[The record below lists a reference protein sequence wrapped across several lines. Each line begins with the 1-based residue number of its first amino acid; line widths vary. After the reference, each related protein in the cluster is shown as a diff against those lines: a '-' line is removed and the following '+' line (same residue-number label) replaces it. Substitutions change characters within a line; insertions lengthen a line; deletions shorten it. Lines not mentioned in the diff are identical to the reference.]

1 MLEVN
6 IKLGQI
12 IDNVLEIIS
21 IEQSNWSKKCI
32 IFDTQRRNS
41 AKKGF
46 EKYFNKLPNNAFYEK
61 TMENVRNRVEV
72 EFNRRDG
79 TEKIVNQQ
87 SKLTFN
93 VVHIAYAKYVSH
105 IFKQK
110 RSTYG

>member
-1 MLEVN
+1 MLKFSV
-6 IKLGQI
+6 KLGQI
-12 IDNVLEIIS
+12 IDKVPEIIS
-21 IEQSNWSKKCI
+21 IEQSKWSEKCI

-46 EKYFNKLPNNAFYEK
+46 EIYFKKLSNNAIFEK
-61 TMENVRNRVEV
+61 TMENVGNRVKI

-79 TEKIVNQQ
+79 KEKFFKQQ

-93 VVHIAYAKYVSH
+93 DVHKAYAKNGSY

-110 RSTYG
+110 